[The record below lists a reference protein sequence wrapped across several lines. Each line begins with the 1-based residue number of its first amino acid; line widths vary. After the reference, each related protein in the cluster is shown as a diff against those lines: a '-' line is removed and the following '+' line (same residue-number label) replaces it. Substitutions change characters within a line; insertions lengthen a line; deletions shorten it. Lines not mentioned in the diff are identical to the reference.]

1 MKSRFALLASAIVL
15 IAPLAQAQ
23 DEGDWIFRVGAH
35 SVRPKSDNSSLVNV
49 DAGTSLTFSAT
60 YLFAPQWGV
69 ELLAALPFEHD
80 VNLNTGGKV
89 ADVKHLPPTLSLQY
103 LFNPNGTVRPYVGA
117 GLNYTLFFDESTT
130 GALQG
135 NELSLDDSFGLA
147 AQAGVDLTFTNGW
160 VLTID
165 ARYLDIDTDA
175 TLNARTDLGTVEID
189 PYTIGLSIG
198 RRF

>member
-1 MKSRFALLASAIVL
+1 MKSRLVLLASAIVL
-15 IAPLAQAQ
+15 VAPLAQAQ
-23 DEGDWIFRVGAH
+23 DQGDWIFRVGGH
-35 SVRPKSDNSSLVNV
+35 TVRPKSDNSTLVNV

-80 VNLNTGGKV
+80 VDLNGGGKV

-103 LFNPNGTVRPYVGA
+103 QFNHNGTVRPYVGA

-130 GALQG
+130 GTLSG
-135 NELSLDDSFGLA
+135 NKLSLDDSFGLA
-147 AQAGVDLTFTNGW
+147 AQAGIDIAFTNGW
-160 VLTID
+160 VATID

-175 TLNARTDLGTVEID
+175 TLNASTDLGPVEID

-198 RRF
+198 KRF